1 MKRTG
6 AHHLGL
12 ATYDYDGIVEF
23 YTRVLGW
30 AIAWQEVMSGPD
42 GTVHMKH
49 VFFDTGDGS
58 YVSFMCPTAD
68 MPNFPT
74 KWATDINSGLGVMN
88 GAYHFAFWAESVEEL
103 EQQQARLREHN
114 HPVTEI
120 IDHGWAKSIYF
131 RAPDGLQLEFSV
143 TTRKLTEDDK
153 LLKHRY
159 QPGNPIYRERP
170 DLVARDAAILGMP
183 ADRLIAIFGSRE
195 LEPQFAHEKQ

>member
-74 KWATDINSGLGVMN
+74 TWATDINSGLGVMN

-103 EQQQARLREHN
+103 EEKQARLRQYN

-120 IDHGWAKSIYF
+120 IDHEWSKSIYF
-131 RAPDGLQLEFSV
+131 RAPDGLQLEFRAEAFNV
-143 TTRKLTEDDK
+143 TN
-153 LLKHRY
+153 HVNY
-159 QPGNPIYRERP
+159 ANPDPRQSFFAGTSP
-170 DLVARDAAILGMP
+170 NDPVVASGTFSPRTKTPSRQLQFGL
-183 ADRLIAIFGSRE
+183 RLSF
-195 LEPQFAHEKQ
+195 